1 MGEFVSCSV
10 WPLAVGI
17 DFEHMK
23 VEETLVLKLKVP
35 LPKFPYH
42 RQDDEDDTELL
53 VRVEQEA
60 RVIVCSY
67 TRTEHEAYIVGL

>member
-35 LPKFPYH
+35 CPNFP
-42 RQDDEDDTELL
+42 
-53 VRVEQEA
+53 
-60 RVIVCSY
+60 IVAKMMKMILSCW
-67 TRTEHEAYIVGL
+67 